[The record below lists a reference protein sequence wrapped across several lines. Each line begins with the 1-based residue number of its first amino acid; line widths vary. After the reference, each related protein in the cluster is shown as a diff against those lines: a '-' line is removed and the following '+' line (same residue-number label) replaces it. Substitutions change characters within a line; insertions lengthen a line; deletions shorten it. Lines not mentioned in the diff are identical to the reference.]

1 MTMLRDTADS
11 FSRWLDSV
19 AVTLAGFLARFSS
32 SSRTVQLVE
41 GDGDVFTVRMPG
53 QGAPAESVRMVNGQV
68 SGSVSA
74 RLAGMLQGSR
84 AELILKPARFLF
96 RPLELPQRAAE
107 FLDGIVRAQIDRLT
121 PWNAADAVFGW
132 SKPAEISNNRIV
144 VTVAATARA
153 LIQPYLQTLTKL
165 GAESVSISATPPDAG
180 AGSAPI
186 TLLVQS
192 AKHPLEVH
200 RIRRWL
206 LAVLV
211 GTGLM
216 GAAAVGA
223 AVIVTDNLGSR
234 QDELS
239 RRLAERRVQIQAGR
253 AVATGEGAPLRAL
266 ERRKHEVPSSV
277 IVLDALSRLLPDH
290 TYVTEWRVEGDK
302 LQVIGVTRDASSL
315 IRLIEES
322 GHFTRATFFAPTTR
336 SPNDPGER
344 FHIEARI
351 QPVYTPGT

>member
-1 MTMLRDTADS
+1 
-11 FSRWLDSV
+11 
-19 AVTLAGFLARFSS
+19 
-32 SSRTVQLVE
+32 
-41 GDGDVFTVRMPG
+41 
-53 QGAPAESVRMVNGQV
+53 
-68 SGSVSA
+68 
-74 RLAGMLQGSR
+74 
-84 AELILKPARFLF
+84 
-96 RPLELPQRAAE
+96 
-107 FLDGIVRAQIDRLT
+107 
-121 PWNAADAVFGW
+121 
-132 SKPAEISNNRIV
+132 
-144 VTVAATARA
+144 
-153 LIQPYLQTLTKL
+153 
-165 GAESVSISATPPDAG
+165 
-180 AGSAPI
+180 
-186 TLLVQS
+186 
-192 AKHPLEVH
+192 
-200 RIRRWL
+200 
-206 LAVLV
+206 
-211 GTGLM
+211 M

-223 AVIVTDNLGSR
+223 AVVVTDNLGAR
-234 QDELS
+234 EDELA

-253 AVATGEGAPLRAL
+253 AAVTGEGAALRAL